1 MTNIPV
7 NSPETFGDA
16 EQSGTAATIDLVAQ
30 APEPQPWKQRPAVK
44 RVLQGNRANLI
55 LFTFLPGQVLPDHE
69 AAHPIFVQAIT
80 GRVTFTVGDEVT
92 TLTPGT
98 IMHVDQHVRHRV
110 DCPEDADPAGSV
122 FLLTML
128 TGEDR

>member
-30 APEPQPWKQRPAVK
+30 APKPQPGKQRPAVK

-80 GRVTFTVGDEVT
+80 GRVTFTVG
-92 TLTPGT
+92 
-98 IMHVDQHVRHRV
+98 
-110 DCPEDADPAGSV
+110 CPEDADPAGSV

>member
-30 APEPQPWKQRPAVK
+30 APEPQPGKQRPAVK

-55 LFTFLPGQVLPDHE
+55 LFTFLPGQVLPDQ
-69 AAHPIFVQAIT
+69 QAIT

-92 TLTPGT
+92 MLTPGT
-98 IMHVDQHVRHRV
+98 MMHVDQHVRHRV